1 MNENLKKIIV
11 IFILLIFVI
20 GLPLFFILR
29 KKDSKPVETNPII
42 DNNIIEEPKNDL
54 EELIDS
60 SRLIGGLPTSDEKIG
75 VNFNGGEEENSL
87 IEYIS
92 FLDFYQKQ
100 EDNLDINI
108 SDYSLPINVKTEV
121 INYYDISRKINLD
134 NYLDSLNN
142 NGFAVLE
149 NSLESTNFYEIY
161 NELYNKQVPILITSD
176 FLIYYYQYTLKKAFK
191 DVEENIFYANLW
203 EINRF
208 LYERAKIRYE
218 DNLANIGNVNDRVLE
233 AQRLSA
239 AYFATALELLKPTIN
254 QINTNN
260 DISNTALFSVFEAD
274 NYSFSWPDYL
284 KVDVEKEVE
293 LIRGAKQNI
302 KSPVL
307 LYERDYTNFVI
318 PSEYRT
324 HAKLNN
330 FYLTTKWLSSNFP
343 LYFKGQ
349 DCLDCQLDFDDW
361 RISMITSS
369 FIAQDIFDSYE
380 LKNKWARIYKTL
392 AFFKGLRGDL
402 TYVHYRDAL
411 VNLFG
416 EEYKISE
423 IFADNN
429 VDSIDNLYKF
439 REKILEYEFLN
450 IEGGFDKNDLS
461 QKNKLGV
468 KMLTDFYWPNDYI
481 FKELSYPY
489 VSAYQGSS
497 VSKSNITSC
506 NINRGPKNV
515 RCNGFSLDIIALV
528 NEDSLINN
536 DYYLENSNYSNYQSS
551 LSKLKNQLSEFPNIW
566 HYNNYWKT
574 LNIIK
579 EYLVNSQDIMPI
591 FAKNPAWQRKELYTS
606 IGAWA
611 DSQLP
616 IDNLKIFQ
624 KYQSQISYENSSG
637 FISYNYIEPNL
648 SLINEQIS
656 NVEMILQMFQ
666 LLKITEELR
675 SVSINL
681 EDLRANLVKVK
692 NIMIKELNS
701 EVLSREELNFIS
713 LLSLEYKL
721 EEPEN
726 KIFKVLG
733 ANNRYINYDISKSK
747 LMIIISGDDNQKS
760 FSVGPVF
767 NYIETR

>member
-274 NYSFSWPDYL
+274 NYSFSLPDYL

>member
-121 INYYDISRKINLD
+121 VNYYDISRKINLD

-161 NELYNKQVPILITSD
+161 NELYNKQIPVLITSD

-274 NYSFSWPDYL
+274 NYSFSLPDYL

-733 ANNRYINYDISKSK
+733 ANNRYINYDISKPK

>member
-11 IFILLIFVI
+11 IFILVIFVI

-29 KKDSKPVETNPII
+29 KKDSNPVETTPII
-42 DNNIIEEPKNDL
+42 DNNIIEEPKNEL

-75 VNFNGGEEENSL
+75 VSFTGEEENSL

-92 FLDFYQKQ
+92 FLDFYKKQ
-100 EDNLDINI
+100 EDNLSINI

-121 INYYDISRKINLD
+121 TNYYDVSRKINLD

-149 NSLESTNFYEIY
+149 SSLKSTNFYEIY
-161 NELYNKQVPILITSD
+161 NELYNKQIPILITSD
-176 FLIYYYQYTLKKAFK
+176 FLIYYYQHTFKKAFK
-191 DVEENIFYANLW
+191 DIEENIFYANLW

-218 DNLANIGNVNDRVLE
+218 ENLANIGNVNDRVLE

-239 AYFATALELLKPTIN
+239 AYFATSLELLKPTIS

-260 DISNTALFSVFEAD
+260 DISNTALFSIFEAD
-274 NYSFSWPDYL
+274 NYSFSLPEYL

-293 LIRGAKQNI
+293 LIRGARQNV

-307 LYERDYTNFVI
+307 LYERDYTSFII

-343 LYFKGQ
+343 LYSKGQ

-429 VDSIDNLYKF
+429 TDSIDNLYKF
-439 REKILEYEFLN
+439 RDKILEYEFLN

-461 QKNKLGV
+461 QRNKLGV

-481 FKELSYPY
+481 FEELSYPY
-489 VSAYQGSS
+489 VSTYQGSS
-497 VSKSNITSC
+497 VAKSNITSC

-515 RCNGFSLDIIALV
+515 RCNGFSLDIIALI
-528 NEDSLINN
+528 NEGSLTGN
-536 DYYLENSNYSNYQSS
+536 DYYLENSNYNNYQTS
-551 LSKLKNQLSEFPNIW
+551 LSKLKNQLTEFPNIW

-574 LNIIK
+574 LNVIK
-579 EYLVNSQDIMPI
+579 EYLTNDKNNMPI
-591 FAKNPAWQRKELYTS
+591 FAKNLAWQRKELHTS
-606 IGAWA
+606 VGSWINL
-611 DSQLP
+611 QLP
-616 IDNLKIFQ
+616 IDKLKVFQ

-637 FISYNYIEPNL
+637 FVSYNYIEPNL
-648 SLINEQIS
+648 NLINEQIS
-656 NVEMILQMFQ
+656 NIEMVLQMFQ
-666 LLKITEELR
+666 LLKVTEELR
-675 SVSINL
+675 AVSINL
-681 EDLRANLVKVK
+681 EDLRGNLIKIK
-692 NIMIKELNS
+692 DIMVKELNS
-701 EVLSREELNFIS
+701 EALSREELNFIS
-713 LLSLEYKL
+713 LLSLEYRL
-721 EEPEN
+721 EQPEN
-726 KIFKVLG
+726 KVFRVMG
-733 ANNRYINYDISKSK
+733 ANNRYINYDISKPK
-747 LMIIISGDDNQKS
+747 LMIIVSGDNNQKS
-760 FSVGPVF
+760 LSVGPVF